1 MPTRSIAGYTIIRTD
16 TVPFEVTLTEGLT
29 LEFALRVTTPGTVT
43 LGAWTDPD
51 YDTLDEEAD
60 YDVDSSEFDWAEE
73 SLRLLPP
80 LVIDIHETDTDRYR
94 QWVTRILENESFG
107 SIEVVSGP
115 DYDTEWDDDE

>member
-16 TVPFEVTLTEGLT
+16 TVPFEVTLTEGMT

-43 LGAWTDPD
+43 LGAWTDAD
-51 YDTLDEEAD
+51 DNTLDEWAD
-60 YDVDSSEFDWAEE
+60 YDVDSSEFDWADE

-80 LVIDIHETDTDRYR
+80 LVIDIHETDSDRYR
-94 QWVTRILENESFG
+94 QWVTRILENESFV